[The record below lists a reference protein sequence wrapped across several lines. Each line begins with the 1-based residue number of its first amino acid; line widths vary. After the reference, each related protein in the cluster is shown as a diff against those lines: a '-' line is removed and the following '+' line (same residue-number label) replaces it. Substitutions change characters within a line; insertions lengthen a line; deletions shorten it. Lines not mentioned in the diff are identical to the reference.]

1 MLQGNVFAYFAL
13 GLKMSIRLQAEQCR
27 LFGFEVASN
36 GELAPLHV
44 SPAHPSTRCLV
55 LGLGQ
60 PAQWDPLLRAWEGV
74 QSALSLPPPAIAV
87 DGVDGSQ
94 LWFSLAE
101 AVPVHVARRFLQL
114 VAARHLADVGP
125 ACVRC
130 VPSIDGS
137 GAQSESCLQPV
148 PTQQSVSG
156 HWSAF
161 VSPDLARIFEAE
173 PWLER
178 QPSPDAQAD
187 LISRTV
193 PASAQAFQRALALLD
208 GEAQSMAPC
217 AVQAESVGS
226 VAGPAQFLLD
236 PRAFL
241 LSVMNDPSVD
251 MRIRVDA
258 AKALLPQATGL

>member
-1 MLQGNVFAYFAL
+1 MLQGNVFACFAL

-36 GELAPLHV
+36 GELAPLHM

-87 DGVDGSQ
+87 DGVDGYQ

-148 PTQQSVSG
+148 PAQQSVSG

-187 LISRTV
+187 LLSRTE
-193 PASAQAFQRALALLD
+193 PASAQAFESALALLAGD
-208 GEAQSMAPC
+208 GESTSKTPRAAT
-217 AVQAESVGS
+217 VGS
-226 VAGPAQFLLD
+226 VAGPAQFMVD
-236 PRAFL
+236 PHAFL

>member
-1 MLQGNVFAYFAL
+1 
-13 GLKMSIRLQAEQCR
+13 MSIRLQAEQHR

-36 GELAPLHV
+36 GELAPLHM
-44 SPAHPSTRCLV
+44 SPARVSTRCLV
-55 LGLGQ
+55 LGLGR

-87 DGVDGSQ
+87 DGVDGYQ

-101 AVPVHVARRFLQL
+101 AVSVHAARRFLELL
-114 VAARHLADVGP
+114 VARHLADVGP

-137 GAQSESCLQPV
+137 VGLSDSSLLPV
-148 PTQQSVSG
+148 PAEQAVPG

-161 VSPDLARIFEAE
+161 VSPDLARIFEGE

-178 QPSPDAQAD
+178 EPSPDAQAD
-187 LISRTV
+187 LLSRLV
-193 PASAQAFQRALALLD
+193 PASASAFGRALVLLA
-208 GEAQSMAPC
+208 GEGEVAAATPSPTP
-217 AVQAESVGS
+217 VESARPA
-226 VAGPAQFLLD
+226 AGASPVVTD
-236 PRAFL
+236 PREFL
-241 LSVMNDPSVD
+241 LSVMNDATVD

-258 AKALLPQATGL
+258 AKALLPHAA

>member
-1 MLQGNVFAYFAL
+1 
-13 GLKMSIRLQAEQCR
+13 MSIRLQAEQHR

-36 GELAPLHV
+36 GGVAPLHM
-44 SPAHPSTRCLV
+44 SPTHVSTRCLV
-55 LGLGQ
+55 LGLGR

-87 DGVDGSQ
+87 DGVDGYQ

-101 AVPVHVARRFLQL
+101 AVSVHAARRFLELL
-114 VAARHLADVGP
+114 VARHLADVGP

-130 VPSIDGS
+130 VPSIGEPL
-137 GAQSESCLQPV
+137 GLSESNLPSV
-148 PTQQSVSG
+148 PAEQSVSG

-187 LISRTV
+187 LLSRTV
-193 PASAQAFQRALALLD
+193 PASALAFERALALLTAD
-208 GEAQSMAPC
+208 SETASIAPL
-217 AVQAESVGS
+217 AEQAESVGS
-226 VAGPAQFLLD
+226 EAGAPHFVED